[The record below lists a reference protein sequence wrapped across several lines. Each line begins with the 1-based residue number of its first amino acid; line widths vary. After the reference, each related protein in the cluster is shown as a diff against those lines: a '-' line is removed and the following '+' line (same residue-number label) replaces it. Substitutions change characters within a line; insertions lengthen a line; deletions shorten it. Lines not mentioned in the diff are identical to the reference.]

1 MSPKGLLKWL
11 TAPAMLPVLVR
22 LLLALAAAAAID
34 VEPLV
39 ALCAALPLEAGSVS
53 RPSSW

>member
-1 MSPKGLLKWL
+1 MWKEALKWL
-11 TAPAMLPVLVR
+11 TAPAVLPVVVR

-34 VEPLV
+34 VQPLV
-39 ALCAALPLEAGSVS
+39 ALCAALPLEAGAAS